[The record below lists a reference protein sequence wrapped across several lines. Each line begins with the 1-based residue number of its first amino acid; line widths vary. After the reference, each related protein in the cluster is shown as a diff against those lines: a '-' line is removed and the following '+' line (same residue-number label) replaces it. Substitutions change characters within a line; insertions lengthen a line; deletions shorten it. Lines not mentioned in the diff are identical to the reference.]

1 MVEYQTFIVSP
12 DFNIS
17 LVLKRILNGPWHVFN
32 ENLFLFCKT
41 VYLCIL
47 NEWPNIEC

>member
-1 MVEYQTFIVSP
+1 MVENQTFIISP

-17 LVLKRILNGPWHVFN
+17 LVLKRILYGPGHVFN
-32 ENLFLFCKT
+32 ENLFLFLFCKT

-47 NEWPNIEC
+47 NE